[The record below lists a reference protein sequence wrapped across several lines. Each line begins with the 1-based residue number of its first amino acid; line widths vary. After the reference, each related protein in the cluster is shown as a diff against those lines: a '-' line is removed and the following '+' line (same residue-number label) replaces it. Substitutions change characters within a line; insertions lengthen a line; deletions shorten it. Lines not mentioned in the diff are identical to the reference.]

1 METDR
6 SSSPDDVDLFLYSL
20 QPRRDLP
27 PDAEIT
33 YDYRTAPSY
42 VSKPQLLVGSCGSAD
57 GGGRSVGT
65 NVRLVTDIAPPLSL
79 STKNDQ
85 PVNLKTDDGASV
97 SSSTIGGR
105 GGGTECT
112 WTNNTD
118 YWGNIDDPHI
128 ALRANVTRQQ
138 CCSLCKHHPNCS
150 FAVFGIPSE
159 HPPSA
164 CSG

>member
-6 SSSPDDVDLFLYSL
+6 SS
-20 QPRRDLP
+20 
-27 PDAEIT
+27 
-33 YDYRTAPSY
+33 
-42 VSKPQLLVGSCGSAD
+42 
-57 GGGRSVGT
+57 
-65 NVRLVTDIAPPLSL
+65 RLVTDIAPPLSL

-128 ALRANVTRQQ
+128 ALRANVTRQH
-138 CCSLCKHHPNCS
+138 CCFLCKNHPNCS

-164 CSG
+164 CWLKHGIPKQLKHVYVRGATVCCPRGMVCPAAPKPPLKTDGRN